1 MPEEQT
7 YRVGESIIQQGDED
21 TCFYVL
27 EKGAV
32 EVVKDGTVLSVL
44 MFPGTI
50 FGEIS
55 SILKKP
61 RTSSVRAR
69 TATSVTCYECGD
81 LEELVAAHPEIA
93 IKMLQTLA
101 SRLERTT
108 QKLSESF

>member
-1 MPEEQT
+1 MPEEKT
-7 YRVGESIIQQGDED
+7 YRVGETIIRQGHED
-21 TCFYVL
+21 YCFYVL

-32 EVVKDGTVLSVL
+32 EVVKDDTVLSVL
-44 MFPGTI
+44 MFPGTL

-69 TATSVTCYECGD
+69 TATTVTCYECED
-81 LEELVAAHPEIA
+81 LEELVTTHPEIA

-108 QKLSESF
+108 QKLAESF

>member
-1 MPEEQT
+1 MPVEKT
-7 YRVGESIIQQGDED
+7 YRVGEIIIRQGHDD
-21 TCFYVL
+21 YCFYVL

-32 EVVKDGTVLSVL
+32 EVIKDDRVLSVL

-61 RTSSVRAR
+61 RTSSVKAR
-69 TATSVTCYECGD
+69 TATTVTCYECEN
-81 LEELVAAHPEIA
+81 LEELVAAHPDVA

-108 QKLSESF
+108 QKLAESF